1 MEERGIKMGESV
13 SVEELQEQ
21 IENTAE
27 PGKQKLSYD
36 DNAELKKQEWFTQ
49 AREKFEKLGK
59 GDVFD
64 KTKIYLESQNKPFHE
79 MTDDLQ
85 EQFTKLLAKNKD
97 FMYKSEKA
105 QLKKEV
111 LGRIAVRMSTDANEE
126 IVKFIAKW
134 YKIKSIRDD
143 SFREMYIYQDG
154 IYTEN
159 AQTFIKEL
167 CRYCLDTLYTDTF
180 SNKAIAKVEVDTYI
194 SYEEFT
200 KVDNPYEIAVQNGIL
215 NIKTKELL
223 PFTHKKIFFNKIN
236 ATWNPESSCPNFE
249 KFLLE
254 ILPTEQVKE
263 NKLMIEELIGFT
275 LVRDYFQEKAF
286 LFQGSGRN
294 GKSKLLNVVET
305 LLGSANVSNIPL
317 EEIKYDG
324 FQLCN
329 LSKKLV
335 NIGGDIGSGKLKAPQ
350 AFKSSTGRD
359 VLAANRKGK
368 SYIHFRNYAKM
379 IFCANT
385 LPETCDSS
393 DGFYDRWEFIDFPF
407 KFVSQDELNNASDDE
422 KKYFKLRNPLIID
435 ELTTEKELNGILV
448 LAVSGLH
455 RLLDNKI
462 FTGNQTSAQIKEK
475 WQARNS
481 SFQAFMDKHLTTS
494 EEEDFFYIEIGDFN
508 REYEKFCLKH
518 KCQKQTIRDIDQ
530 LMLERFGSQKDSK
543 KISGKTRRFYPYV
556 KFKELNH
563 QKSLNKIN

>member
-1 MEERGIKMGESV
+1 MVRLDLK
-13 SVEELQEQ
+13 ELSF
-21 IENTAE
+21 T
-27 PGKQKLSYD
+27 
-36 DNAELKKQEWFTQ
+36 KKQE
-49 AREKFEKLGK
+49 
-59 GDVFD
+59 
-64 KTKIYLESQNKPFHE
+64 I
-79 MTDDLQ
+79 LQ
-85 EQFTKLLAKNKD
+85 SEFTKLLQKDKD

-105 QLKKEV
+105 TLKKEV
-111 LGRIAVRMSTDANEE
+111 LGRIAARMATEANEE
-126 IVKFIAKW
+126 IVKFIEKW

-180 SNKAIAKVEVDTYI
+180 ANKAIAKVEVDTYI

-215 NIKTKELL
+215 NTKTKELS
-223 PFTHKKIFFNKIN
+223 PFTHEKIFFNKIN
-236 ATWNPESSCPNFE
+236 ALWDPTSVCPNFE
-249 KFLLE
+249 NFLLSV
-254 ILPTEQVKE
+254 LPADEAQK

-275 LVRDYFQEKAF
+275 LVREYFQEKAF

-305 LLGSANVSNIPL
+305 LLGSVNVSNIPL

-335 NIGGDIGSGKLKAPQ
+335 NIGGDIGGSKLKAPQ

-393 DGFYDRWEFIDFPF
+393 DGFYDRWEFVDFPY
-407 KFVSQDELNNASDDE
+407 KFVSEEELQNATPEE
-422 KKYFKLRNPLIID
+422 KKYFKLRNPSIIN
-435 ELTTEKELNGILV
+435 ELTTKTELNGLLV
-448 LAVSGLH
+448 LAVAGLH
-455 RLLDNKI
+455 RLLENKI
-462 FTGNQTSAQIKEK
+462 FTGNQTSKQIKEK
-475 WQARNS
+475 WQARNA
-481 SFQAFMDKHLTTS
+481 SFQAFSDKHLTS
-494 EEEDFFYIEIGDFN
+494 ADEEGFFYIEIGELN
-508 REYEKFCLKH
+508 KAYEKFCLKH
-518 KCQKQTIRDIDQ
+518 KAQKQSKSDIDQ
-530 LMLERFGSQKDSK
+530 LMLERFSSQKDSK
-543 KISGKTRRFYPYV
+543 TIDGKSRRFYPYV
-556 KFKELNH
+556 KFKELEH
-563 QKSLNKIN
+563 QQDFKEVSK

>member
-1 MEERGIKMGESV
+1 MVESV
-13 SVEELQEQ
+13 TVEELQQQ

-27 PGKQKLSYD
+27 PGIEKLSYED
-36 DNAELKKQEWFTQ
+36 TWFNQ
-49 AREKFEKLGK
+49 ARVKFENIGK
-59 GDVFD
+59 MHFFNTLKSNLD
-64 KTKIYLESQNKPFHE
+64 NKELSFAK
-79 MTDDLQ
+79 MTEIMQ
-85 EQFTKLLAKNKD
+85 REFTKLLKKD
-97 FMYKSEKA
+97 KAFMYKSERV

-111 LGRIAVRMSTDANEE
+111 LGRIGARMSTDANEE
-126 IVKFIAKW
+126 IVKFIEKW

-167 CRYCLDTLYTDTF
+167 CRYCLATLYTDTF
-180 SNKAIAKVEVDTYI
+180 ANKAIAKVEVDTYI

-200 KVDNPYEIAVQNGIL
+200 KVENPYEIAVQNGIL
-215 NIKTKELL
+215 NIKTKKLS
-223 PFTHKKIFFNKIN
+223 PFTHEKIFFNKIN
-236 ATWNPESSCPNFE
+236 ATWNPDSLCPNFE
-249 KFLLE
+249 KFILE

-385 LPETCDSS
+385 LPETCDAS

-407 KFVSQDELNNASDDE
+407 KFVSQEELDNANAEE
-422 KKYFKLRNPLIID
+422 KKYFKLRNPSIID

-462 FTGNQTSAQIKEK
+462 FTGNQTSTQIKEK

-481 SFQAFMDKHLTTS
+481 SFQAFMDKHLETS
-494 EEEDFFYIEIGDFN
+494 DDEGFFYIEIGDFN

-530 LMLERFGSQKDSK
+530 LMLDRFASQKDSK
-543 KISGKTRRFYPYV
+543 KISGKTKRFYPYV
-556 KFKELNH
+556 KFKGLNH
-563 QKSLNKIN
+563 QKNLNEVM